1 MSNNRLFPALL
12 ALLALLAALLPAA
25 CSDGRAA
32 AESDGTICVSIPPLK
47 SLVTAIVEDDFPIVV
62 LVPPGASPETFEP
75 TPKQLV
81 AVRRAQW
88 LFQIGLIDFET
99 ALVKKIADPERVVDL
114 ARSPG
119 VEWIEGSCSHAG
131 HAAEAAEAAEK
142 TEASETAESANA
154 AESTGGRDDHD
165 HAHGRGNGHSGHVH
179 GIDPHLWSSP
189 RMLQRMAATIYGTI
203 HAAYPD
209 SLRYTRNHER
219 LQAALAAL
227 DRRTADRIAASGVRT
242 IFIYHPALTYY
253 ARDYGLRQ
261 IAIEAEGKEPSA
273 RHLARLI
280 RQAREEGIRRILY
293 QQQFPKSSVEA
304 IAADIGAETAPFD
317 PLAED
322 AIANIDAITEL
333 VTRP

>member
-12 ALLALLAALLPAA
+12 ALFAALLPAA

-99 ALVKKIADPERVVDL
+99 VLVKKIADPERVVDL

-119 VEWIEGSCSHAG
+119 VELIEGSCSHAG

-142 TEASETAESANA
+142 TEASETVESANA

-165 HAHGRGNGHSGHVH
+165 HAHGRGNGHTGHVH

-280 RQAREEGIRRILY
+280 RQALEEGIRRILY

>member
-1 MSNNRLFPALL
+1 
-12 ALLALLAALLPAA
+12 
-25 CSDGRAA
+25 
-32 AESDGTICVSIPPLK
+32 
-47 SLVTAIVEDDFPIVV
+47 
-62 LVPPGASPETFEP
+62 
-75 TPKQLV
+75 
-81 AVRRAQW
+81 
-88 LFQIGLIDFET
+88 
-99 ALVKKIADPERVVDL
+99 
-114 ARSPG
+114 
-119 VEWIEGSCSHAG
+119 
-131 HAAEAAEAAEK
+131 
-142 TEASETAESANA
+142 
-154 AESTGGRDDHD
+154 
-165 HAHGRGNGHSGHVH
+165 
-179 GIDPHLWSSP
+179 
-189 RMLQRMAATIYGTI
+189 MLQRMAATIYETI

-209 SLRYTRNHER
+209 SLRYTRNYER

-227 DRRTADRIAASGVRT
+227 DRRTADRLAASGLRT

-280 RQAREEGIRRILY
+280 RQARAEGIRRILY
-293 QQQFPKSSVEA
+293 QKQFPKSSVEA

>member
-1 MSNNRLFPALL
+1 MSNNRLFP

-25 CSDGRAA
+25 CSDGRAT

-47 SLVTAIVEDDFPIVV
+47 SLVTAIVEEDFPIVV

-99 ALVKKIADPERVVDL
+99 ALVKRIADPGRVVDL

-119 VEWIEGSCSHAG
+119 IEWIAGSCSHARHADGG
-131 HAAEAAEAAEK
+131 HAAEAAEK
-142 TEASETAESANA
+142 TEAAKTPEPTEA
-154 AESTGGRDDHD
+154 TGGHDGHD
-165 HAHGRGNGHSGHVH
+165 HAHACENGRLGHVH

-189 RMLQRMAATIYGTI
+189 RMLQRMAATIHEPI
-203 HAAYPD
+203 PAASPDARRYP
-209 SLRYTRNHER
+209 RNSER

-227 DRRTADRIAASGVRT
+227 DRRTADRLAASGLRT

-280 RQAREEGIRRILY
+280 RQARAEGIRRILY
-293 QQQFPKSSVEA
+293 QKQFPKSSVEA

>member
-1 MSNNRLFPALL
+1 MSNNRLFPAV
-12 ALLALLAALLPAA
+12 LALLAALLPAA

-47 SLVTAIVEDDFPIVV
+47 NLVTAIVEDDFPIVV

-119 VEWIEGSCSHAG
+119 VEWIAGSCSHAR
-131 HAAEAAEAAEK
+131 HADGGQA
-142 TEASETAESANA
+142 AESANA

-165 HAHGRGNGHSGHVH
+165 HAHGRGNDHTGHVH

>member
-1 MSNNRLFPALL
+1 MSNNRLIPVLF
-12 ALLALLAALLPAA
+12 ALLAALLPAA

-47 SLVTAIVEDDFPIVV
+47 SLVAAIVEEDFPIVV

-99 ALVKKIADPERVVDL
+99 ALVKRLADPDRVVDL

-119 VEWIEGSCSHAG
+119 IEWIEGSCSHAR
-131 HAAEAAEAAEK
+131 HAEGGPA
-142 TEASETAESANA
+142 TETAETTEAVDAAGSHEHTNA
-154 AESTGGRDDHD
+154 CEN
-165 HAHGRGNGHSGHVH
+165 AHPGHVH

-189 RMLQRMAATIYGTI
+189 RMLQRMAATIYETI

-227 DRRTADRIAASGVRT
+227 DRRTADRIAASGLRT
-242 IFIYHPALTYY
+242 IFVYHPALTYY

-293 QQQFPKSSVEA
+293 QKQFPKSSVEA

>member
-81 AVRRAQW
+81 SVRRAQW